1 LRAGNHSIGNKTVV
15 ISFKLFYTIAI
26 LTIGD
31 QNMEITTIGRYE
43 VEKELA
49 QGGMGI
55 IFLARDPY
63 IQRQVVIK
71 VLMYSR
77 TLDTVYRDFF
87 QQEAE
92 VIAALEHPCIVPI
105 YDFGWY
111 GEQPYIVMRHMAGGS
126 LADRLQ
132 KEELKL
138 TEIAHIVKR
147 IADALDAAHAR
158 NIIHRDVK
166 PSNFLYDATGEI
178 FLSDFGIAKSKTVVD
193 DDGTWLVGTP
203 AYMSP
208 EQVLGNQIDGRSD
221 IYALGIVLFRLLSGQ
236 LPFSTNSVTALIN
249 AHVDAPIPDIRSV
262 KSKVPA
268 VWQEVVGKA
277 MAKDPNDRYPT
288 AGDFARDVAEVVSGK
303 WYLRK
308 L

>member
-1 LRAGNHSIGNKTVV
+1 M
-15 ISFKLFYTIAI
+15 
-26 LTIGD
+26 D
-31 QNMEITTIGRYE
+31 ITTIGRYQI
-43 VEKELA
+43 EKELA
-49 QGGMGI
+49 QGGMGLI
-55 IFLARDPY
+55 YLARDPY

-77 TLDTVYRDFF
+77 TLDAVYRDFF

-92 VIAALEHPCIVPI
+92 LIAALEHPCIVPI
-105 YDFGWY
+105 YDFGWH

-132 KEELKL
+132 KEELKQ
-138 TEIAHIVKR
+138 TQIAHIFKR
-147 IADALDAAHAR
+147 IAEALDAAHAR
-158 NIIHRDVK
+158 KIIHRDVK
-166 PSNFLYDATGEI
+166 PSNFLFDSTGEI
-178 FLSDFGIAKSKTVVD
+178 FLSDFGIAKSTSVTD

-208 EQVLGNQIDGRSD
+208 EQVLGDPVDGRAD
-221 IYALGIVLFRLLSGQ
+221 IYALGIVLYRLLSGQ
-236 LPFSTNSVTALIN
+236 LPFSNDSVTALIN
-249 AHVDAPIPDIRSV
+249 SHVDLPIPDIRSV
-262 KSKVPA
+262 KANVPA

-277 MAKDPNDRYPT
+277 MAKDPNDRYVT
-288 AGDFARDVAEVVSGK
+288 ASDFARDVAEVVSGK

>member
-1 LRAGNHSIGNKTVV
+1 MDV
-15 ISFKLFYTIAI
+15 
-26 LTIGD
+26 
-31 QNMEITTIGRYE
+31 TTIGRYQ

-49 QGGMGI
+49 QGGMGL

-77 TLDTVYRDFF
+77 TFDEINRDFF

-92 VIAALEHPCIVPI
+92 LIAALEHPCIVPV
-105 YDFGWY
+105 YDFGWH
-111 GEQPYIVMRHMAGGS
+111 GEQPYIVMRYMAGGS

-132 KEELKL
+132 RHEEVKQ
-138 TEIAHIVKR
+138 TEIAHIIKR
-147 IADALDAAHAR
+147 IAEALDAAHAR
-158 NIIHRDVK
+158 KIIHRDVK
-166 PSNFLYDATGEI
+166 PSNFLYDSTGEI
-178 FLSDFGIAKSKTVVD
+178 FLSDFGIAKSTTFID

-208 EQVLGNQIDGRSD
+208 EQVLGNPVDGRAD
-221 IYALGIVLFRLLSGQ
+221 IYALGIVLYRLLSGQ
-236 LPFSTNSVTALIN
+236 LPFSNDSVTALIN
-249 AHVDAPIPDIRSV
+249 AHVDMPIPDIRSV
-262 KSKVPA
+262 KNNIPA
-268 VWQEVVGKA
+268 VWQEVVSKA
-277 MAKDPNDRYPT
+277 MAKDPKDRYAT
-288 AGDFARDVAEVVSGK
+288 ASDFARDVAEVVSGK

>member
-1 LRAGNHSIGNKTVV
+1 MSVSK
-15 ISFKLFYTIAI
+15 
-26 LTIGD
+26 
-31 QNMEITTIGRYE
+31 IGRYD

-49 QGGMGI
+49 QGGMGL

-63 IQRQVVIK
+63 IQRQVVVK

-77 TLDTVYRDFF
+77 TLDDVYREFF

-92 VIAALEHPCIVPI
+92 LIAALEHPCIVPV
-105 YDFGWY
+105 YDFGWH
-111 GEQPYIVMRHMAGGS
+111 GEQPYIVMRYMSGGS
-126 LADRLQ
+126 LEDHLE

-138 TEIAHIVKR
+138 TEISHIFKR
-147 IADALDAAHAR
+147 VADALDAAHAKK
-158 NIIHRDVK
+158 IVHRDVK
-166 PSNFLYDATGEI
+166 LSNILFDSTGEA
-178 FLSDFGIAKSKTVVD
+178 FLSDFGIAKSKSFSD
-193 DDGTWLVGTP
+193 DDGDWLVGTP

-208 EQVLGNQIDGRSD
+208 EQVKGNHVDGRSD
-221 IYALGIVLFRLLSGQ
+221 IYALGVVLYRLLTGQ
-236 LPFSTNSVTALIN
+236 LPFASDSTTALIN
-249 AHVDAPIPDIRSV
+249 AHVDLPIPDIRHIKANLPS
-262 KSKVPA
+262 

-288 AGDFARDVAEVVSGK
+288 AGDFARDVQEVVSGK